1 VLGKTNTI
9 VDCEFFTTNIFEVKI
24 EQKKDYSN
32 LDSFVIFICAK
43 GPALI
48 SINNYD
54 VKLKMGES
62 VLIPANNETLVLQ
75 SDYAKLLNVYID

>member
-43 GPALI
+43 GPTLI

-54 VKLKMGES
+54 VKLKIGRIS
-62 VLIPANNETLVLQ
+62 VNCC
-75 SDYAKLLNVYID
+75 